1 MKARLIKSE
10 KNELL
15 LLCTDGSAFSPGRA
29 ELGRLLSSFHA
40 ADEIRQFTGGK
51 TPQFWNAEYPD
62 MSLYPGTTLAYV
74 TDTYELV
81 ISDFSPFKIL
91 LEANTLSA
99 FNMITAQE
107 YADMYGKSVEQIKVF
122 CRKGRISGALKLG
135 RDWLI
140 PSDAPYPADNR
151 IKAGKY
157 LRKN

>member
-10 KNELL
+10 ENDLL
-15 LLCTDGSAFSPGRA
+15 LLCTDGSVFGPGRA
-29 ELGRLLSSFHA
+29 ELGRLLSSFQV
-40 ADEIRQFTGGK
+40 ADEIRQFAGSK
-51 TPQFWNAEYPD
+51 TQNCWNSEYPD

-81 ISDFSPFKIL
+81 IRDFSPFKIL
-91 LEANTLSA
+91 LEANTLNT

-122 CRKGRISGALKLG
+122 CRKGRLSGAVKLG

-151 IKAGKY
+151 VKTGKY

>member
-1 MKARLIKSE
+1 MKARLIKL
-10 KNELL
+10 KNNELL
-15 LLCTDGSAFSPGRA
+15 LLCTDGSIFAPGRA
-29 ELGRLLSSFHA
+29 ELGRLLSSFQV
-40 ADEIRQFTGGK
+40 ADEIRQFGANK
-51 TPQFWNAEYPD
+51 IKDVWNGEYPD

-74 TDTYELV
+74 TDSYELV

-91 LEANTLSA
+91 FEANTLDA

-122 CRKGRISGALKLG
+122 CRKGRLSGAVKIG

-151 IKAGKY
+151 VKSGRY
-157 LRKN
+157 LRKQ